1 MPELASS
8 ALSFVSLRADA
19 SALFITQDYCQN
31 FVDTGERPQNFI
43 RNVELENRFEEFPA
57 KRELMERKARRL
69 SECTLRSMTPSLTLA
84 RPQEAIIRA
93 RATAPA
99 YLRCDLRTFPLS
111 VASLGSKFDVILID
125 PPWDE
130 YARRAAAL
138 GGAGGDAEPWSWEE
152 IRALRIEDIA
162 DTPSFVFLW
171 CGSAEGLTH
180 GRACLAKWGF
190 RRTEDICWLKTNK
203 RERGRAWADADAIL
217 VPCKEH
223 CLMGMRGSVRRSSD
237 GHIIHANVDT
247 DVIVSEEPPF
257 GDTAKPEELYHIIE
271 HFAQGRRRL
280 ELFGED
286 HNIRPGWVT
295 LGKSLSS
302 SSFDPA
308 AYAEQVG
315 VAAAADW
322 QAQGGNPMPGAPW
335 LLGSTPEIEE
345 LRPKSPV
352 RGGGHGGNSGPSAWA
367 GRGGGRGAPFM
378 LPGGPGRGPGGPP
391 QQGRAPPDDDAD
403 RPVDGGEGILLA

>member
-1 MPELASS
+1 MLSS
-8 ALSFVSLRADA
+8 PL
-19 SALFITQDYCQN
+19 
-31 FVDTGERPQNFI
+31 
-43 RNVELENRFEEFPA
+43 
-57 KRELMERKARRL
+57 
-69 SECTLRSMTPSLTLA
+69 
-84 RPQEAIIRA
+84 QEAVIRA

-99 YLRCDLRTFPLS
+99 YLRCDLRTFPLT
-111 VASLGSKFDVILID
+111 VASLGTKFDVILLD

-130 YARRAAAL
+130 YSRRAAAL

-203 RERGRAWADADAIL
+203 RDGLRGVRAWADADALL
-217 VPCKEH
+217 VPTKEH
-223 CLMGMRGSVRRSSD
+223 CLMGMRGSVRRSTD

-247 DVIVSEEPPF
+247 DIIVSEEPPF

-286 HNIRPGWVT
+286 HNIRPGWLT
-295 LGKSLSS
+295 LGSQLSS

-308 AYAEQVG
+308 AYAEQFG
-315 VAAAADW
+315 VAAASEW
-322 QAQGGNPMPGAPW
+322 QGQGGNPMPGAPW

-352 RGGGHGGNSGPSAWA
+352 RGGGGHGGNSGPSAWA
-367 GRGGGRGAPFM
+367 GRGRGGAPFM
-378 LPGGPGRGPGGPP
+378 PGRGPGVQP
-391 QQGRAPPDDDAD
+391 QQGRFPDEDQ
-403 RPVDGGEGILLA
+403 PVDGGGEGIVLA